1 MSSKSHSI
9 VFIDTSYEQA
19 AHTANKYSGSG
30 APSLIRL
37 LVFYCTVRA
46 HDLPLRI
53 FTSFLPPL
61 FGQQS
66 RKVYVD
72 FVGPCLALL
81 TMAGVLHYGHSYKL
95 HSAAPEISPTQV
107 LLYYSVVSPVLCFV
121 LAKVGRASLDFVEV
135 AALLGYGLYGDLLTL
150 VTSLL
155 FDHEQSNLAFFVLMF
170 IFGGLSALR
179 IALVLLTSIPY
190 PAGRLLVCSTVTL
203 MHLMFLMFVH
213 FAYMHRTFAY
223 GGSASSSFSH

>member
-1 MSSKSHSI
+1 MTKAHSI

-19 AHTANKYSGSG
+19 HTAKKYST

-37 LVFYCTVRA
+37 FVFYFTVRA
-46 HDLPLRI
+46 NELPRRI
-53 FTSFLPPL
+53 CTSLLPPV
-61 FGQQS
+61 FGEQS
-66 RKVYVD
+66 RRVYVD

-81 TMAGVLHYGHSYKL
+81 TMAGVLHYGHAYKL
-95 HSAAPEISPTQV
+95 HSVSPEISPSEV

-150 VTSLL
+150 VFSLL

-170 IFGGLSALR
+170 VFGGLSALR

-190 PAGRLLVCSTVTL
+190 PAARLLVCSIVTL

-213 FAYMHRTFAY
+213 FAYMHRSFAY
-223 GGSASSSFSH
+223 GGSARGSFSH